1 MKKNLPLILIL
12 LSTTA
17 FAQNSG
23 SIVPQVQKPQAGKEN
38 VFIYTPPKDLEISDS
53 AKAYILYVVRSPV
66 IKKIY
71 LRKDAEQKYHF
82 SVATPGS
89 TPFLFFAIADKNDEI
104 IDNNNSL
111 GYISYLYNN
120 NEEPFPGAR
129 IYAAISLNYYGRYL
143 KLQVPPD
150 TLIKLFEHDYNSNP
164 SFKTD
169 KGNNYPEYLRVLYAA
184 KKDSAKPQLLSYI
197 KEQTAIDSEQNWNNA
212 KTVYQVLRMNGQA
225 DSLNTI
231 MISKWPYGD
240 AAKIAALDSIYQ
252 AQSIDKKINL
262 FNDFRTHFS
271 LDNYD
276 RIYSSILAGYAN
288 EKDWDKYIVYAD
300 SVKDKSAVAALHN
313 KIAWAFS
320 GEDINSSGENLEL
333 AKELSKK
340 SMDIMSAEM
349 SNPEKYKPEYISDIE
364 AYKQQAKNNYDAYAD
379 TYALLLFKLNQV
391 DSAFYYQSIAVQ
403 NSTDAGSYE
412 RYAAYAA
419 KTKGNGFAKQF
430 LENKLLQGYTS
441 IGMKTRLKGIYKEM
455 NLSDADYNTFITKAN
470 TAYIEKINSE
480 LEGKM
485 NSPAKSF
492 SLKNLK
498 GETISLASLKGK
510 VVVLD
515 FWATWC
521 GPCKVSFPAMQK
533 AVEKFKDDKDVAFL
547 FIDTWENKEP
557 KQMQKDAQTFIST
570 NKYSFNVLLD
580 SDDKTIT
587 DYEVN
592 GIPTKFII
600 NKKGNIQ
607 FMSVGFGGDVDG
619 VVDEIATM
627 IDIAKNG

>member
-1 MKKNLPLILIL
+1 
-12 LSTTA
+12 
-17 FAQNSG
+17 
-23 SIVPQVQKPQAGKEN
+23 
-38 VFIYTPPKDLEISDS
+38 
-53 AKAYILYVVRSPV
+53 
-66 IKKIY
+66 
-71 LRKDAEQKYHF
+71 
-82 SVATPGS
+82 
-89 TPFLFFAIADKNDEI
+89 
-104 IDNNNSL
+104 
-111 GYISYLYNN
+111 
-120 NEEPFPGAR
+120 
-129 IYAAISLNYYGRYL
+129 
-143 KLQVPPD
+143 
-150 TLIKLFEHDYNSNP
+150 
-164 SFKTD
+164 
-169 KGNNYPEYLRVLYAA
+169 
-184 KKDSAKPQLLSYI
+184 
-197 KEQTAIDSEQNWNNA
+197 
-212 KTVYQVLRMNGQA
+212 
-225 DSLNTI
+225 
-231 MISKWPYGD
+231 
-240 AAKIAALDSIYQ
+240 
-252 AQSIDKKINL
+252 
-262 FNDFRTHFS
+262 
-271 LDNYD
+271 
-276 RIYSSILAGYAN
+276 
-288 EKDWDKYIVYAD
+288 
-300 SVKDKSAVAALHN
+300 
-313 KIAWAFS
+313 
-320 GEDINSSGENLEL
+320 
-333 AKELSKK
+333 
-340 SMDIMSAEM
+340 
-349 SNPEKYKPEYISDIE
+349 
-364 AYKQQAKNNYDAYAD
+364 
-379 TYALLLFKLNQV
+379 
-391 DSAFYYQSIAVQ
+391 
-403 NSTDAGSYE
+403 
-412 RYAAYAA
+412 
-419 KTKGNGFAKQF
+419 
-430 LENKLLQGYTS
+430 
-441 IGMKTRLKGIYKEM
+441 M

-521 GPCKVSFPAMQK
+521 GRCKVSFPAMQK